1 MSRATIESTAE
12 KIIILC
18 FTINILPSFAESRQ
32 IKVCSWRI
40 VSTPSDSCKRVAE
53 TNVCSLRFA
62 QRQGASK
69 GVFLSTFSALKKW
82 RSGAAAIR
90 RKLIINGEVV

>member
-1 MSRATIESTAE
+1 MKRNCKA
-12 KIIILC
+12 K
-18 FTINILPSFAESRQ
+18 FFALLNSSICHDVRQ
-32 IKVCSWRI
+32 RI
-40 VSTPSDSCKRVAE
+40 DL
-53 TNVCSLRFA
+53 SLLR
-62 QRQGASK
+62 RWQGASK